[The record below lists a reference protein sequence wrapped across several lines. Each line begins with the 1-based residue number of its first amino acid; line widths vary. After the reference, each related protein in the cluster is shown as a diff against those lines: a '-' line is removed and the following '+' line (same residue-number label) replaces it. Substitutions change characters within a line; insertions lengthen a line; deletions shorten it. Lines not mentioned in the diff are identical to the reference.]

1 MRIQDMF
8 AKGIDRPINGVV
20 KVNQDELDILVQ
32 ELDEYVIT
40 RELKKHI
47 INFFN
52 NYLEAFHTPTADIG
66 VWISGFFGSG
76 KSHFLKMLSYLLQ
89 NREVN
94 GIRTVERFRQKPELV
109 DDPATFMLIDQAT
122 RSGHTDT
129 ILFNIDIE
137 GSINKDKT
145 AVLRVFAKMFYT
157 YLGYY
162 GENLKVAKLEQFID
176 RKGKT
181 DEFRRVFEEKNGAA
195 WVDSRDAYAFF
206 EDDIVATLTEVLGMS
221 ETAASN
227 WFNGT
232 ETVETSIAQLVS
244 EIKEYV
250 DSKPADFRLLFMV
263 DEVGQYVGS
272 DTDLLINLQS
282 LVEQIGSACGGKVW
296 VVCTGQEAVDE
307 IIRTRENEFSRIM
320 ARFKTRLSLSSSS
333 ADEVIQKRIL
343 LKKDEV
349 VPELEQVYNAN
360 DSVLRNLFSFT
371 DAVLD
376 IKGFSGPGEFARN
389 FPFVP
394 YQFILMQKV
403 FAEIRKHGNSG
414 KHLSGGERSMLSG
427 FQEAAQKI
435 ENRDEYAL
443 APFYLF
449 YDTVHTFLDSSIRR
463 VIERCQRAADD
474 GNGIEPQDVNVL
486 KLLYLVRYVDDI
498 KANLDNIVIL
508 MADDI
513 RLDKITMREQVR
525 DSLNR
530 LLSQNYIG
538 RTGDT
543 YNFLTDE
550 EQDIQREIKNTTVPN
565 SDIIRSI
572 SQMLFADIYTARK
585 YRSGRY
591 DFTFDQMVDGQPN
604 GVLTGGMMLRV
615 LTAASDPVEK
625 TEMRLVTESKGQ
637 AIIVLADNPYYESLE
652 SAMKIRKYV
661 KGRNVSQLPKSVQDI
676 IRDQQDQAANYEQR
690 AATLLAE
697 AIAAG
702 RFYVDGEAI
711 EIRPG
716 NVSVSETDPDK
727 RDLKVKQA
735 RARSV
740 IDQAL
745 EYLVSH
751 VYSELGLITRFAET
765 DEDISTILRGTEIM
779 VPGTEPNRD
788 AAAKVEE
795 FLEVQFNM
803 NRNTTMDDVQKRYQA
818 KPYGWR
824 EIDIAA
830 VAAMLIQQQKVTVK
844 YGGATIQ
851 PDNPKLVDMLRKK
864 TEIGRTTISKR
875 QTPRVQDIREVREF
889 LRDFFDEMDVPEDED
904 SLIRHIKEKFGA
916 EVAHYTDLQGLY
928 KDRRYPDQSKVD
940 NAIAL
945 IKDVLSQQNDNIALL
960 KRVIQRE
967 DDLYD
972 MKKELQ
978 LVEEFFKSRVT
989 LFDSAIRFEQGLR
1002 HDLDYIAKDPEANAA
1017 LNRIRLITM
1026 VQPGA
1031 KFDYSRLPELN
1042 ELMAKVKVSHDA
1054 MLEEKCEEL
1063 REIVRQC
1070 MADIHQAAG
1079 EYLNARSISSTSD
1092 TFYAQKKQQ
1101 IAETRELA
1109 LLDGL
1114 IPPMWQYKDT
1124 TLEKIE
1130 VIVKPP
1136 KREAPPQPA
1145 PVSGGGMAMKEPP
1158 AKKVFKTI
1166 HRQAMFPAKT
1176 LTTEEEID
1184 AYVEKIRAN
1193 MKQLLHG
1200 CDGIKLS

>member
-20 KVNQDELDILVQ
+20 KVNQDELDILIQ

-47 INFFN
+47 ITFFN
-52 NYLEAFHTPTADIG
+52 NYLESFNAPTADIG

-94 GIRTVERFRQKPELV
+94 GIRTVERFRHKPELA
-109 DDPATFMLIDQAT
+109 DDPATFMLIDRAT

-181 DEFRRVFEEKNGAA
+181 AEFRRVFEEKNGAP
-195 WVDSRDAYAFF
+195 WVESRDAYAFF
-206 EDDIVATLTEVLGMS
+206 EDDIVATLMEVLGMS
-221 ETAASN
+221 EQAATN
-227 WFNGT
+227 WFNGA

-250 DSKPADFRLLFMV
+250 DSKPDDFRLLFMI
-263 DEVGQYVGS
+263 DEVGQYVGG

-282 LVEQIGSACGGKVW
+282 LVEDIGSKCGGKVW
-296 VVCTGQEAVDE
+296 VICTGQEAVDE
-307 IIRTRENEFSRIM
+307 IIKTRENEFSRIQ

-343 LKKDEV
+343 LKKDDVE
-349 VPELEQVYNAN
+349 PQLEQVYNAN

-376 IKGFSGPGEFARN
+376 IKGFSGPREFAIN

-403 FAEIRKHGNSG
+403 FSEIRKHGNSG
-414 KHLSGGERSMLSG
+414 KHFSGAERSMLSG
-427 FQEAAQKI
+427 FQEAAQRI
-435 ENRDEYAL
+435 EDKDEFAL

-449 YDTVHTFLDSSIRR
+449 YDTMQTFLDGTIRR
-463 VIERCQRAADD
+463 VIDRCQRAADD
-474 GNGIEPQDVNVL
+474 NSGIEPQDVNVL
-486 KLLYLVRYVDDI
+486 KLLYLVRYVDDV

-513 RLDKITMREQVR
+513 RLDKITVREQVR
-525 DSLNR
+525 GSLDR

-550 EQDIQREIKNTTVPN
+550 EQDIQREIKNTPVATA
-565 SDIIRSI
+565 DIVGKIA
-572 SQMLFADIYTARK
+572 QMIFADIYTTKKFRYGK
-585 YRSGRY
+585 Y
-591 DFTFDQMVDGQPN
+591 DFAFDQMVDGQAV
-604 GVLTGGMMLRV
+604 GALTGGMMLRV
-615 LTAASDPVEK
+615 LTVATDPTEK
-625 TEMRLVTESKGQ
+625 NALRLMAESAGQ
-637 AIIVLADNPYYESLE
+637 AIVVLAENAYYESLE

-661 KGRNVSQLPKSVQDI
+661 KQRNVAQLPKTVQDI
-676 IRDQQDQAANYEQR
+676 IRDQQDEAGKYELTAAEDLKK
-690 AATLLAE
+690 AIAE
-697 AIAAG
+697 AD
-702 RFYVDGEAI
+702 FYVDGEHI
-711 EIRPG
+711 EIKG
-716 NVSVSETDPDK
+716 GDAKSK
-727 RDLKVKQA
+727 
-735 RARSV
+735 

-751 VYSELGLITRFAET
+751 VYSELGLITRFAES
-765 DEDISTILRGTEIM
+765 DADIYKILHGEEIFL
-779 VPGTEPNRD
+779 PGTEPNRD
-788 AAAKVEE
+788 AAAKVEKY
-795 FLEVQFNM
+795 LEIQFNQ
-803 NRNTTMDDVQKRYQA
+803 NLPTTMSDVQDRFQK

-830 VAAMLIQQQKVTVK
+830 VVAMLIYDQKVTIK

-851 PDNPKLVDMLRKK
+851 PGDPKLPDMLRKK
-864 TEIGRTTISKR
+864 SEIGKTSISKR
-875 QTPRVQDIREVREF
+875 QVISIQKIREVRDF

-904 SLIRHIKEKFGA
+904 GLIAHIVEKFNC
-916 EVAHYTDLQGLY
+916 EQDHYIKLDARYDGH
-928 KDRRYPDQSKVD
+928 KYPDQGKVQQ
-940 NAIAL
+940 AIAL
-945 IKDVLSQQNDNIALL
+945 MKDILSQQKDNTALIQ
-960 KRVIQRE
+960 RVIDRE
-967 DDLYD
+967 DILYSMRDDLQ
-972 MKKELQ
+972 E
-978 LVEEFFKSRVT
+978 VEEFFKTRVT
-989 LFDSAIRFEQGLR
+989 LFDTAERYER
-1002 HDLDYIAKDPEANAA
+1002 DLAVDRDYIAKDEEAHQA
-1017 LNRIRLITM
+1017 LNQIRLITM
-1026 VQPGA
+1026 MPADG
-1031 KFDYSRLPELN
+1031 KFQYGRIPELN
-1042 ELMAKVKVSHDA
+1042 DLIAKVKASHGKMLDA
-1054 MLEEKCEEL
+1054 KREEVLE
-1063 REIVRQC
+1063 IIRQC
-1070 MADIHQAAG
+1070 MEEIHTLAGDHPTARNISNTADN
-1079 EYLNARSISSTSD
+1079 YFT
-1092 TFYAQKKQQ
+1092 QKKQQ
-1101 IAETRELA
+1101 IASYQTLA

-1114 IPPMWQYKDT
+1114 VPPIWQYKDNSVNRIDAILNPPAT
-1124 TLEKIE
+1124 HSVTPPGGIGKTAPSTATE
-1130 VIVKPP
+1130 VI
-1136 KREAPPQPA
+1136 
-1145 PVSGGGMAMKEPP
+1145 
-1158 AKKVFKTI
+1158 KVI
-1166 HRQAMFPAKT
+1166 HRQAMFPAKILKT
-1176 LTTEEEID
+1176 NEEID
-1184 AYVEKIRAN
+1184 TYVEKIRNN
-1193 MKQLLHG
+1193 MKQLLKG